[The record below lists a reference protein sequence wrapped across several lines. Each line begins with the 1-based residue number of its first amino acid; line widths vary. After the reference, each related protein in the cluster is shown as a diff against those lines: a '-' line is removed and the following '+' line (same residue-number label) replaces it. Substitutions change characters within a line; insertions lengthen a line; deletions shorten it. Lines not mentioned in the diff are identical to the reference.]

1 MICRRDPSRGPVF
14 ALALILGL
22 SGCGSGEP
30 EATPLEQ
37 AQSALQDG
45 DGLGAE
51 IALRKLLE
59 QGVPPNQ
66 LAAYIGQAELLQG
79 QFAEARQW
87 LGEGRFSE
95 SSRGYGFHMLGRLEM
110 ADGDLAAAGR
120 AFDRAFAYMPDSA
133 DLWVDVARLRFRGGE
148 QAQAIEASKRAVELG
163 PENPAAL
170 QLRAQLVR
178 DADGL
183 RASLPWFEAAL
194 EHNPDNVELLGE
206 YAATLGD
213 LGRAKDMLVVVRR
226 MAEID
231 DRYPRILYLQAVL
244 AARAGKFDLAR
255 TLLQRVEPMLE
266 QTPAV
271 LLLSGIV
278 DMENGNYES
287 AAQAL
292 DRLAAMQPDNA
303 RARQLLAHS
312 IALGLNEGELV
323 HRFADLAERSSASPW
338 LRTTLAR
345 AYEADDERDKA
356 AVLLDRAAQPKS
368 NALHSLPGLTP
379 LSVAETRNDNSG
391 SNVLSLV
398 RGRIAAGQAPGAV
411 SEAEAFRRRFPGSA
425 DAMALAGDAYR
436 ANGDTAR
443 ALGHYRG
450 AASIRRTWPLVKRM
464 VGAYRAADRNGEA
477 VALLKRHFAGDP
489 GNAELAGELARVA
502 MVAGEWPR
510 AAMLLDHA
518 LDRDGGRDPSL
529 WALRA
534 IVARQLGDDELAY
547 DAAVFAYAL
556 QPMNRETTALLTQ
569 LLAEYGEDEAAMAF
583 ADKLKLMG
591 RSPR

>member
-1 MICRRDPSRGPVF
+1 MTCRRDPFRGPAY
-14 ALALILGL
+14 ALALLFAL

-30 EATPLEQ
+30 ELTPLEQ
-37 AQSALQDG
+37 AQLSLDNG

-59 QGVPPNQ
+59 QGVPPEQ

-79 QFAEARQW
+79 QFAEARRW

-110 ADGDLAAAGR
+110 AEGDLAAAGR
-120 AFDRAFAYMPDSA
+120 AFDRAFASIPDSA

-194 EHNPDNVELLGE
+194 EHNPDNIELLGE

-213 LGRAKDMLVVVRR
+213 LGRAQDMLATVRR

-231 DRYPRILYLQAVL
+231 DRYPRILYLQSVL

-255 TLLQRVEPMLE
+255 TLLQRVEPMLR

-271 LLLSGIV
+271 LVLSGIV

-287 AAQAL
+287 AAQAF
-292 DRLAAMQPDNA
+292 DRLVTMQPDNS
-303 RARQLLAHS
+303 RARHLLARS
-312 IALGLNEGELV
+312 VALGLNEAELA
-323 HRFADLAERSSASPW
+323 HRFTDLAQRSSASPW
-338 LRTTLAR
+338 LRILLAR
-345 AYEADDERDKA
+345 AYEADEEREKA
-356 AVLLDRAAQPKS
+356 AALLDRAAEPKA
-368 NALHSLPGLTP
+368 NGLHALPGHTP
-379 LSVAETRNDNSG
+379 LSVAEMRDDDSG

-398 RGRIAAGQAPGAV
+398 RGRILAGQPAAAV
-411 SEAEAFRRRFPGSA
+411 REAEAFRKRFPGSA

-436 ANGDTAR
+436 ANGDTER

-464 VGAYRAADRNGEA
+464 AGAYRFAGRGREAAM
-477 VALLKRHFAGDP
+477 LLERHFAGDP
-489 GNAELAGELARVA
+489 GNAEAAGELARIA
-502 MVAGEWPR
+502 MASGHWPR

-518 LDRDGGRDPSL
+518 LDHGGERDPSL

-534 IVARQLGDDELAY
+534 IAARQLGDDELAY

-556 QPMNRETTALLTQ
+556 QPMSRETTALLTQ
-569 LLAEYGEDEAAMAF
+569 LLAEYGEDEAAVAF
-583 ADKLKLMG
+583 ADKLRLMA
-591 RSPR
+591 R